1 MEYQD
6 DQPSNH
12 PTDRADEYRQH
23 VDGYIV
29 CENKVR
35 QEQQDDSGCPIDD
48 EPSQKPPASRQEE
61 QDPHYHQYEYDEFH
75 HSPFYMAHSAVS

>member
-1 MEYQD
+1 MI
-6 DQPSNH
+6 NH
-12 PTDRADEYRQH
+12 PTTPPIAQMS
-23 VDGYIV
+23 IV
-29 CENKVR
+29 NTLMGISSARTRFVR
-35 QEQQDDSGCPIDD
+35 NSRTTPIWPIDD